1 MTVTWTVAGAT
12 MTTFVGLKEDQ
23 EGPVNVSDV

>member
-12 MTTFVGLKEDQ
+12 MTTFVGLNDDQ
-23 EGPVNVSDV
+23 AGPVKLSDV